1 MEKNH
6 LSACPALGNGV
17 NRDCSCDAE
26 ENHYL
31 TLAKWSFG
39 LFAFEIVA
47 GRLSGSLALMSDAVH
62 VVVDGTENFVSVI
75 VSRSARQGDEAR
87 VRKTGAMISAV
98 LLLFASVWIM
108 YEGVERLTTPH
119 EVSGY
124 MVIFAI
130 IGLVVNLWQ
139 KKIHRE
145 APAEHRNITHVWQDW
160 HLISDISTSV
170 AVIIGGF
177 IMLLADGLYWI
188 DGLLSF
194 GIGAW
199 IAFFTLAK
207 MLHFDFHSHPHAHDG
222 KSDCS
227 SHLH

>member
-6 LSACPALGNGV
+6 LSACPALGNGAAE
-17 NRDCSCDAE
+17 DCSCVAE
-26 ENHYL
+26 ENRYL
-31 TLAKWSFG
+31 TLAKGSFI
-39 LFAFEIVA
+39 LFAFEFVA
-47 GRLSGSLALMSDAVH
+47 GWFSGSLALRSDAVH

-75 VSRSARQGDEAR
+75 VSRYARKGDEAR

-98 LLLFASVWIM
+98 LLLFASAWIM
-108 YEGVERLTTPH
+108 YEGVERLTAPH

-124 MVIFAI
+124 MVICAI
-130 IGLVVNLWQ
+130 IGLVVNIRLR
-139 KKIHRE
+139 KIHLE
-145 APAEHRNITHVWQDW
+145 APSEHRNITHAWQDW
-160 HLISDISTSV
+160 HLLSDISTSV

-199 IAFFTLAK
+199 IAFFTLAR
-207 MLHFDFHSHPHAHDG
+207 MLHLDLHAHPCND

-227 SHLH
+227 GHSH